1 MFTVQVEQPSLKMP
15 MRHQSAEEQL
25 QDYKAKMGDEL
36 GTVFHHCR
44 QNFLNIT
51 VLWDEFVTL
60 FGIPERVAL
69 MNEAGS
75 RLAHDIFW
83 QFLNGV
89 TLGITRLLDPPET
102 GKFRN
107 LTLARLGELCPQSI
121 STEVGRQLAEIE
133 NSSVTFRALRDKI
146 IAHNDV
152 DHAMGRAQ
160 TLQYASRRDIT
171 VVLKKI
177 LELLNTID
185 FHFTKSITH
194 IMPMG
199 NRHAFDH
206 LLSLHRGALIKKE
219 VLASLSSHDL
229 SLANK
234 YDWPEFLI
242 ETEEERNRYR

>member
-1 MFTVQVEQPSLKMP
+1 MLAVQVEQPSLKMP
-15 MRHQSAEEQL
+15 MAHQSAEEQL

-36 GTVFHHCR
+36 GTVFHHCC
-44 QNFLNIT
+44 QNFFNIT

-60 FGIPERVAL
+60 FGTPERVAL

-121 STEVGRQLAEIE
+121 STEVGRQLTEIE
-133 NSSVTFRALRDKI
+133 NSSVTFRALRDKV

-160 TLQYASRRDIT
+160 AVQYASRRDIT

-185 FHFTKSITH
+185 FHFTKSTTH

-199 NRHAFDH
+199 NWHALSH
-206 LLSLHRGALIKKE
+206 LFYLHRGALIKQE
-219 VLASLSSHDL
+219 ILADLPNHDRSLY
-229 SLANK
+229 AK
-234 YDWPEFLI
+234 YDWPDFLK
-242 ETEEERNRYR
+242 ETADELKRYS